1 MTHRTKFWL
10 LPILLG
16 VLAVGGLLLA
26 AQPASAAGTCLADL
40 AGSRLGCTAEDV
52 AIAEATD
59 ICVPDGNGGCMAQ
72 PSCIEG
78 SDVTFSANF
87 TVKLQTKSTG
97 GSQNRY
103 DIGLWFATDGDP
115 NRDGALT
122 GQCVA
127 ATLPTGEGHDLDGD
141 KCGDIDPAH
150 SPVSVP
156 LTITTKCEGVDD
168 PNNPGQKILNLPA
181 ATSWKV
187 PGGNTVCED
196 ASQAVPSS
204 SSKCK
209 TQLGFTV
216 NILVEQPG
224 ITVLKTANP
233 TEVNEPGGDVTYN
246 VIVTNDGDYVNVT
259 INTLTDDIYDD
270 ITSVHGAIK
279 STGCTVPQ
287 TITPNNSYSCSFT
300 ATASGNAGAVIT
312 DTVTASGTD
321 ANGNPVQA
329 SDDASVTI
337 KDLASPDPSLTKTA
351 KSFVADVTFEVV
363 VTNNSTLDTLTL
375 NTLSDDQ
382 FGDITKD
389 KTTGNSKIESTN
401 CSVTQTIAP
410 NASYT
415 CQFVAKINSP
425 THTDTVTGNM
435 VDDDGKAFTK
445 SDGATVKVDF
455 P

>member
-52 AIAEATD
+52 AIAKATD
-59 ICVPDGNGGCMAQ
+59 ICVSDGNGACLPE

-78 SDVTFSANF
+78 SDVTFTANF
-87 TVKLQTKSTG
+87 VVQLQTKSTG

-103 DIGLWFATDGDP
+103 DIGLWFATDGDS
-115 NRDGALT
+115 NGDGAFT

-127 ATLPTGEGHDLDGD
+127 ATLPTGDGHDLDGD
-141 KCGDIDPAH
+141 TCGDIDPAH

-156 LTITTKCEGVDD
+156 LTITTKCQGVTD

-187 PGGNTVCED
+187 PGGNTICTD

-209 TQLGFTV
+209 TQPGFTV

-224 ITVLKTANP
+224 ITVVKTANP
-233 TEVNEPGGDVTYN
+233 TELNEPGGDVLYN
-246 VIVTNDGDYVNVT
+246 VTVTNDGSYVNVT
-259 INTLTDDIYDD
+259 INTLTDDIYGD

-279 STGCTVPQ
+279 STNCQVPDV
-287 TITPNNSYSCSFT
+287 ITPKNSYSCSFT
-300 ATASGNAGAVIT
+300 ATASGNANTVIT
-312 DTVTASGTD
+312 DIVTASGTD

-329 SDDASVTI
+329 SDHASVTI
-337 KDLASPDPSLTKTA
+337 KDVVSPDPTLTKTA

-363 VTNNSTLDTLTL
+363 VTNNSTLDALTLTS
-375 NTLSDDQ
+375 LSDVP
-382 FGDITKD
+382 FGSV
-389 KTTGNSKIESTN
+389 TTIHDNVVSTT
-401 CSVTQTIAP
+401 CSVPQTIA
-410 NASYT
+410 ASSNYT
-415 CQFVAKINSP
+415 CSFVGRINTSP
-425 THTDTVTGNM
+425 HTDTVTGNM
-435 VDDDGKAFTK
+435 LDDDGKAFTK
-445 SDGATVKVDF
+445 SDDATVTVTF